1 MENKDKD
8 KVPAKGRAA
17 GGKRRTYMAP
27 GLLDLTL
34 RLRAGAAWTVVEFTG
49 GRSSGY
55 GNHWAGFATDDP
67 VLAYLIESS
76 PEFKSGR
83 IIRGRDED

>member
-1 MENKDKD
+1 MEREGM
-8 KVPAKGRAA
+8 PAAA
-17 GGKRRTYMAP
+17 KKKKKKRRTYLAP

-55 GNHWAGFATDDP
+55 GNYWASFTTEDD
-67 VLAYLIESS
+67 VIAYLIENS
-76 PEFKSGR
+76 PEFQSGR
-83 IIRGRDED
+83 IISGGNEG